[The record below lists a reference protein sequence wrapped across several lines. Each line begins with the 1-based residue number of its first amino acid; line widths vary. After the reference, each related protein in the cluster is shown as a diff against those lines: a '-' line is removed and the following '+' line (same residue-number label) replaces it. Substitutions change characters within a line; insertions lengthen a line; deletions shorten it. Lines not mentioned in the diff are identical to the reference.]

1 VVDSVIACRRCQR
14 LTEFRASV
22 KQNFPDYYC
31 LPVDSFGDDR
41 ARLLIVGLAPGL
53 HGANATGR
61 AFTGDVSGK
70 LLFETLYKY
79 GFANK
84 ASSVSIDDGMRLK
97 SCRITNAVKC
107 LPPKNKPSNEEI
119 GQCNRFLRQEIES
132 LPAGSIILALGVIAH
147 KAVVKALDLPQIN
160 YQFSHHAQH
169 RFAADLTLMDSY
181 HCSRYNTQTRRLT
194 KDMFEQVFAD
204 IRMRLDRG

>member
-1 VVDSVIACRRCQR
+1 MDSVISCRRCQR

-41 ARLLIVGLAPGL
+41 PRLLIVGLAPGM

-61 AFTGDVSGK
+61 AFTGDASGK
-70 LLFETLYKY
+70 LLFETLYKF

-84 ASSVSIDDGMRLK
+84 AGSVSLDDGMRLK

-107 LPPKNKPSNEEI
+107 LPPKNKPLIDEI
-119 GQCNRFLRQEIES
+119 NQCNRFLRQEIKS
-132 LPAGSIILALGVIAH
+132 LRSGSIILALGVIAH
-147 KAVVKALDLPQIN
+147 KAVVKALDLPQKY
-160 YQFSHHAQH
+160 YQFSHHARH
-169 RFAADLTLMDSY
+169 RFPADLTLMDSY

-194 KDMFEQVFAD
+194 TDMFEQVFAD
-204 IRMRLDRG
+204 IRMRLNRG

>member
-1 VVDSVIACRRCQR
+1 MDSVIACRRCQR
-14 LTEFRASV
+14 LTEFRASI

-31 LPVDSFGDDR
+31 LPVDSFGDDL
-41 ARLLIVGLAPGL
+41 ARFLIVGLAPGM

-61 AFTGDVSGK
+61 AFTGDASGN

-84 ASSVSIDDGMRLK
+84 ASSVSLDDGMRLK

-107 LPPKNKPSNEEI
+107 LPPQNKPSNEEI
-119 GQCNRFLRQEIES
+119 GQCSRFLRQEIKS
-132 LPAGSIILALGVIAH
+132 LPAVSIILSLGVIAH

-160 YQFSHHAQH
+160 YRFSHHAQH
-169 RFAADLTLMDSY
+169 RFPANLTLIDSY

-194 KDMFEQVFAD
+194 IDMFEQVFAD
-204 IRMRLDRG
+204 IRTKLDRG